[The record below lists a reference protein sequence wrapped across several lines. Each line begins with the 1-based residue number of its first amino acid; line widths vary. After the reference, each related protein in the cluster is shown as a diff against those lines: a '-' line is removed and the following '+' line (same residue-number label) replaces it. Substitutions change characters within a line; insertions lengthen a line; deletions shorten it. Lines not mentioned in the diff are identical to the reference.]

1 MLERQK
7 VQELIRIQKEHAK
20 LRGKAFVVKKARRQ
34 IYPLNLER
42 KYLKELL
49 PLIAAL
55 DLIRKQMMPKLQAV
69 LDKANFLRPTSDSSK
84 TTSSF
89 STQNEDSF
97 SDDIKLIIDAGLGQ
111 FLAEYSDDVLKV
123 IALKIARSINVFN
136 ETQFDKTM
144 VESLGVNPFASE
156 PWLAQEMEA
165 FVADNVALIKTIPS
179 QFFGSIQGI
188 VSDGARS
195 GKNMQDISGEIQK
208 RTGVAKSRAKFIARD
223 QVSKFN
229 GDLNQ
234 LRQKN
239 VGINSYIWSTSLD
252 ERVRPSHAA
261 KEGQKFNW
269 DNPPNDTGNPG
280 EDYNCRCV
288 ALPVFEN

>member
-1 MLERQK
+1 M
-7 VQELIRIQKEHAK
+7 
-20 LRGKAFVVKKARRQ
+20 
-34 IYPLNLER
+34 
-42 KYLKELL
+42 
-49 PLIAAL
+49 
-55 DLIRKQMMPKLQAV
+55 
-69 LDKANFLRPTSDSSK
+69 
-84 TTSSF
+84 
-89 STQNEDSF
+89 
-97 SDDIKLIIDAGLGQ
+97 
-111 FLAEYSDDVLKV
+111 
-123 IALKIARSINVFN
+123 
-136 ETQFDKTM
+136 
-144 VESLGVNPFASE
+144 ESLGVNPFASE

-188 VSDGARS
+188 VSNGARS
-195 GKNMQDISGEIQK
+195 GKNMQDITADLQK

-261 KEGQKFNW
+261 KEGKKFSW
-269 DNPPNDTGNPG
+269 DNPPNDTGHPV

-288 ALPVFEN
+288 AIPVFQG

>member
-1 MLERQK
+1 MALEHQK
-7 VQELIRIQKEHAK
+7 VQSLISAQQEYAK
-20 LRGKAFVVKKARRQ
+20 LRGKNFAVKKPKRQ
-34 IYPLNLER
+34 VYPLNVER

-49 PLIAAL
+49 PLISAL
-55 DLIRKQMMPKLQAV
+55 DRIRKQMMPKLEAV
-69 LDKANFLRPTSDSSK
+69 LAKANFLRPTSDSS
-84 TTSSF
+84 TL
-89 STQNEDSF
+89 NEDTF
-97 SDDIKLIIDAGLGQ
+97 SDDLKFIIDAGLSQ
-111 FLAEYSDDVLKV
+111 FLVEYSDDVLKV
-123 IALKIARSINVFN
+123 IALKIARSVNLFN
-136 ETQFDKTM
+136 ETQFDKTIM
-144 VESLGVNPFASE
+144 ESLGVNPFASE

-195 GKNMQDISGEIQK
+195 GKNMQDITADLQK

-261 KEGQKFNW
+261 KEGKKFSW
-269 DNPPNDTGNPG
+269 DNPPNDTGHPG

-288 ALPVFEN
+288 AIPVFQG

>member
-1 MLERQK
+1 MALEHQK
-7 VQELIRIQKEHAK
+7 VQSLISAQQEYAK
-20 LRGKAFVVKKARRQ
+20 LRGKNFAVKKPKRQ
-34 IYPLNLER
+34 VYPLNVER

-49 PLIAAL
+49 PLISVL
-55 DLIRKQMMPKLQAV
+55 DRIRKQMMPKLEAV
-69 LDKANFLRPTSDSSK
+69 LAKANFLRPTSDSS
-84 TTSSF
+84 TL
-89 STQNEDSF
+89 NEDAF
-97 SDDIKLIIDAGLGQ
+97 SDDLKFIIDAGLNK
-111 FLAEYSDDVLKV
+111 FLIEYSDEVLKV
-123 IALKIARSINVFN
+123 IALKIARSVNLFN
-136 ETQFDKTM
+136 ETQFDKTIM
-144 VESLGVNPFASE
+144 ESLGVNPFASE

-195 GKNMQDISGEIQK
+195 GKNMQDITADLQK
-208 RTGVAKSRAKFIARD
+208 ITGVAKRRAKFIARD

-261 KEGQKFNW
+261 KEGKKFSW
-269 DNPPNDTGNPG
+269 DNPPNDTGHPG

-288 ALPVFEN
+288 AIPVFQS

>member
-1 MLERQK
+1 MALEHQK
-7 VQELIRIQKEHAK
+7 VQSLINAQQEYAK
-20 LRGKAFVVKKARRQ
+20 LRGKNFAVKKPKRQ
-34 IYPLNLER
+34 VYPLNVER

-49 PLIAAL
+49 PLISAL
-55 DLIRKQMMPKLQAV
+55 DRIRKQMMPKLEAV
-69 LDKANFLRPTSDSSK
+69 LAKANFLRPTSDSS
-84 TTSSF
+84 TL
-89 STQNEDSF
+89 NEDTF
-97 SDDIKLIIDAGLGQ
+97 SDDLKFIIDAGLSQ
-111 FLAEYSDDVLKV
+111 FLVEYSDDVLKV
-123 IALKIARSINVFN
+123 IALKIARSVNLFN
-136 ETQFDKTM
+136 ETQFDKTIM
-144 VESLGVNPFASE
+144 ESLGVNPFASE

-195 GKNMQDISGEIQK
+195 GKNMQDITADLQK

-261 KEGQKFNW
+261 KEGKKFSW
-269 DNPPNDTGNPG
+269 DNPPNDTGHPG

-288 ALPVFEN
+288 AIPVFQG

>member
-20 LRGKAFVVKKARRQ
+20 LRGKSFVVKKARRQ

-49 PLIAAL
+49 PLLAAL
-55 DLIRKQMMPKLQAV
+55 DRIRKQMMPKLQAV
-69 LDKANFLRPTSDSSK
+69 LDKANFLRPTSDSSN
-84 TTSSF
+84 TTSCF

-97 SDDIKLIIDAGLGQ
+97 SDDLKLIIDAGLGQ

-261 KEGQKFNW
+261 KEGQKFSW

-280 EDYNCRCV
+280 EDFNCRCV

>member
-1 MLERQK
+1 MALEHQK
-7 VQELIRIQKEHAK
+7 VQSLISAQQEYAK
-20 LRGKAFVVKKARRQ
+20 LRGKNFAVKKPKRQ
-34 IYPLNLER
+34 VYPLNVER

-49 PLIAAL
+49 PLISAL
-55 DLIRKQMMPKLQAV
+55 DRIRKQMMPKLEAV
-69 LDKANFLRPTSDSSK
+69 LAKANFLRPTSDSS
-84 TTSSF
+84 TL
-89 STQNEDSF
+89 NEDTF
-97 SDDIKLIIDAGLGQ
+97 SDDLKFIIDAGLSQ
-111 FLAEYSDDVLKV
+111 FLVEYSDEVLKI
-123 IALKIARSINVFN
+123 IALKIARSVNLFN
-136 ETQFDKTM
+136 ETQFDKTII
-144 VESLGVNPFASE
+144 ESLGVNPFASE

-165 FVADNVALIKTIPS
+165 FVADNVALIKTIPN
-179 QFFGSIQGI
+179 QFFSSIQGI

-195 GKNMQDISGEIQK
+195 GKNMQDITADLQK

-261 KEGQKFNW
+261 KEGKKFSW
-269 DNPPNDTGNPG
+269 DNPPNDTGHPG

-288 ALPVFEN
+288 AIPVFQG

>member
-1 MLERQK
+1 MSLEHQK
-7 VQELIRIQKEHAK
+7 VQSLINAQREYAK
-20 LRGKAFVVKKARRQ
+20 LRGKNFAVKKPKRQ
-34 IYPLNLER
+34 VYPLNVER

-49 PLIAAL
+49 PLIHAL
-55 DLIRKQMMPKLQAV
+55 DRIRKQMMPKLEAV
-69 LDKANFLRPTSDSSK
+69 LAKANFLRPTSDSSSLNK
-84 TTSSF
+84 DT
-89 STQNEDSF
+89 F
-97 SDDIKLIIDAGLGQ
+97 SDDLKFIIDAGLSQ
-111 FLAEYSDDVLKV
+111 FLVEYSDEILKV
-123 IALKIARSINVFN
+123 IALKISRSVNIFN
-136 ETQFDKTM
+136 ETQFDKTIM
-144 VESLGVNPFASE
+144 ESLGVNPFASE

-195 GKNMQDISGEIQK
+195 GKNMKDITADIQK
-208 RTGVAKSRAKFIARD
+208 RTGAAKSRAKFIARD

-229 GDLNQ
+229 GDLNK

-252 ERVRPSHAA
+252 ERVRQSHAA
-261 KEGQKFNW
+261 KEGKKFRW
-269 DNPPNDTGNPG
+269 DNPPNDTGHPG

-288 ALPVFEN
+288 AIPVLQG

>member
-1 MLERQK
+1 
-7 VQELIRIQKEHAK
+7 
-20 LRGKAFVVKKARRQ
+20 
-34 IYPLNLER
+34 
-42 KYLKELL
+42 
-49 PLIAAL
+49 
-55 DLIRKQMMPKLQAV
+55 
-69 LDKANFLRPTSDSSK
+69 LRPTSDSS
-84 TTSSF
+84 TL
-89 STQNEDSF
+89 NEDAF
-97 SDDIKLIIDAGLGQ
+97 SDDLKFIIDAGLNK
-111 FLAEYSDDVLKV
+111 FLIEYSDEVLKV
-123 IALKIARSINVFN
+123 IALKIARSVNLFN
-136 ETQFDKTM
+136 ETQFDKTIM
-144 VESLGVNPFASE
+144 ESLGVNPFASE

-195 GKNMQDISGEIQK
+195 GKNMQDITADLQK
-208 RTGVAKSRAKFIARD
+208 ITGVAKRRAKFIARD

-261 KEGQKFNW
+261 KEGKKFSW
-269 DNPPNDTGNPG
+269 DNPPNDTGHPG

-288 ALPVFEN
+288 AIPVFQS

>member
-1 MLERQK
+1 MLERPK
-7 VQELIRIQKEHAK
+7 VQELIKAQAAHAE
-20 LRGKAFVVKKARRQ
+20 LRGKKFAVKKPKRQ
-34 IYPLNLER
+34 VYPLNLER
-42 KYLKELL
+42 KYLRELL
-49 PLIAAL
+49 PLIAYL
-55 DLIRKQMMPKLQAV
+55 ERIRKEMMPKLEAV
-69 LDKANFLRPTSDSSK
+69 LAKANFLRPTSDSVEK
-84 TTSSF
+84 
-89 STQNEDSF
+89 QDAF
-97 SDDIKLIIDAGLGQ
+97 SDDLRFIIDAGLAQ
-111 FLAEYSDDVLKV
+111 FIAEYSDDVLKV
-123 IALKIARSINVFN
+123 IALRIARSINVFN

-144 VESLGVNPFASE
+144 VQSLGVNPFASE
-156 PWLAQEMEA
+156 PWLAQEMDA

-195 GKNMQDISGEIQK
+195 GKNMQDITADLQK

-261 KEGQKFNW
+261 KEGKKFSW
-269 DNPPNDTGNPG
+269 DNPPNDTGHPG

-288 ALPVFEN
+288 AIPVFQG